1 MPPFPLCT
9 RLIGLALVSA
19 AALPS
24 GLVGTAAVRAQAMPA
39 APTGQAGAAPQ
50 QQLSSAQAEARA
62 RADAER
68 ILKTLQS
75 ARGLALYRLF
85 SPNLQ
90 QMTSPALVQQ
100 RLSGMPTVKSWSIG
114 AVEPGLDSNTVTAQL
129 QTAAGS
135 RRLLLVIDA
144 AGLLEGYHLDAS
156 DQPAEAVARKFVEG
170 LGKGRY
176 VSARS
181 LLSPNLQEEI
191 PATKLQLKWQ
201 RLQRLT
207 GDYVAIKQ
215 VLKAESTVD
224 SKLVLVT
231 TQFSRLTDSLFVI
244 LDSNNQIVGVDFPT
258 EANGPAGGR

>member
-1 MPPFPLCT
+1 MPPFSLCT
-9 RLIGLALVSA
+9 RLIGLALVSG
-19 AALPS
+19 AALPV
-24 GLVGTAAVRAQAMPA
+24 GLVGTTAVRAQAMPA
-39 APTGQAGAAPQ
+39 APMGQASAPPKR
-50 QQLSSAQAEARA
+50 QLTSAQVEASARA
-62 RADAER
+62 AAES

-129 QTAAGS
+129 QTAAGN

-144 AGLLEGYHLDAS
+144 AGLLEGYHLDAA
-156 DQPAEAVARKFVEG
+156 DQPAEAVARKFVEA
-170 LGKGRY
+170 LGMGRY
-176 VSARS
+176 VSARA

-191 PATKLQLKWQ
+191 PAAKLQLKWQ

-207 GDYVAIKQ
+207 GDFVAIKQ

-231 TQFSRLTDSLFVI
+231 TRFSRLTDSLFVI
-244 LDSNNQIVGVDFPT
+244 LDANNKIVGVDFPNA
-258 EANGPAGGR
+258 ANGPAGAR

>member
-1 MPPFPLCT
+1 
-9 RLIGLALVSA
+9 
-19 AALPS
+19 
-24 GLVGTAAVRAQAMPA
+24 
-39 APTGQAGAAPQ
+39 
-50 QQLSSAQAEARA
+50 
-62 RADAER
+62 
-68 ILKTLQS
+68 
-75 ARGLALYRLF
+75 
-85 SPNLQ
+85 
-90 QMTSPALVQQ
+90 
-100 RLSGMPTVKSWSIG
+100 MPTVKSWSIG

-156 DQPAEAVARKFVEG
+156 DQPAEAVARKFVED

-258 EANGPAGGR
+258 EANGPAGAR